1 LKWKPSFSKALTHSR
16 PEIPGNFFIPQ
27 P

>member
-16 PEIPGNFFIPQ
+16 PEILGNFFIPQ